1 MTEHNN
7 NEAAQ
12 AIIKLAYQQMQT
24 VPHAQ
29 MVQQPQPQQP
39 APKPTVGQR
48 VSGGLQVAKGVDSF
62 TKSIRKQNR
71 KEQMADHAKGV
82 ASRLRGR
89 GVGRFRAA
97 LAARGSA
104 KKKFGGPVKGI
115 VTQAV
120 GDMTKKMDLGLSG
133 FQKGMKSRAAKEIES
148 NTKTASRVLAYGA
161 GQAMQT
167 AAQGSVG
174 DRVKRRMKMVAD
186 TYRAG
191 RDESAAR
198 RNRAATALRDRGR
211 EAARAAESA
220 KHPEVK
226 RGLQQK
232 ATEAGNQAKD
242 LKRTGRLGLRDM
254 RSGVGELASR
264 AILPTTRKQNVV
276 EKGGRALKAA
286 TRDSAM
292 FKRTA
297 DAAGKKVDR
306 ILGNR

>member
-1 MTEHNN
+1 MTEHSNN

-12 AIIKLAYQQMQT
+12 AIIKLAYQQMQAMPQNQQ
-24 VPHAQ
+24 VQ
-29 MVQQPQPQQP
+29 QQPQQ

-62 TKSIRKQNR
+62 TKSVRKQNQ
-71 KEQMADHAKGV
+71 KEQMSDHAKGV
-82 ASRLRGR
+82 AKRLRGK
-89 GVGRFRAA
+89 GVGRFRSA

-104 KKKFGGPVKGI
+104 KKKYGGPVKGV

-120 GDMTKKMDLGLSG
+120 GNLTRKMDLGLSG
-133 FQKGMKSRAAKEIES
+133 FQKGMKSRAAQEIEN

-161 GQAMQT
+161 GQALQT

-186 TYRAG
+186 TYREG
-191 RDESAAR
+191 RDESSAR
-198 RNRAATALRDRGR
+198 RNRAATALRDKS
-211 EAARAAESA
+211 RAATRASEEA

-226 RGLQQK
+226 RGLKQK
-232 ATEAGNQAKD
+232 ATEADNQAKD
-242 LKRTGRLGLRDM
+242 LKRTGRRGLRDM

-264 AILPTTRKQNVV
+264 AILPTTRKQTVV
-276 EKGGRALKAA
+276 EKGGRALKSA

-297 DAAGKKVDR
+297 DATGKKIDR
-306 ILGNR
+306 IIGSR